1 MKIRWL
7 IGVGLVSLLGCSD
20 GGAKIIP
27 VSGTVTLN
35 GKPLAN
41 ATVLFSPIAKPGEVN
56 AGDGSAGKTNANGEY
71 TLTTSHGLP
80 GAQVGTHRV
89 RISVL
94 VQQSGSGDERR
105 PRGGWPVKDQI
116 PARYNEETKL
126 TFEVT
131 APGPHKKDFEL
142 TSP

>member
-7 IGVGLVSLLGCSD
+7 IGVGLVALAGCGD
-20 GGAKIIP
+20 GGAKVIP

-41 ATVLFSPIAKPGEVN
+41 ATITFSPIAKSGEVN
-56 AGDGSAGKTNANGEY
+56 AGDGSTGKTNANGEY

-94 VQQSGSGDERR
+94 VQQSGHGDERR
-105 PRGGWPVKDQI
+105 PRGGWPVADQI
-116 PARYNEETKL
+116 PARYNEL

-131 APGPHKKDFEL
+131 APGPLKKDFEL